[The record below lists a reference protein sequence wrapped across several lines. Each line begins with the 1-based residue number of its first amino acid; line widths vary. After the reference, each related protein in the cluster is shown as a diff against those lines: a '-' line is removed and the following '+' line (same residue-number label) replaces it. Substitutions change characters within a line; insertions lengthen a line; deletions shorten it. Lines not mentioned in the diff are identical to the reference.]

1 MKLILM
7 SVALAISNSVV
18 MNFGTILSSGA
29 SGAQSG
35 GTAGAVGG
43 IIQGFGNMI
52 SQDVQSKDAW
62 NRYVYGIQKQRQW
75 SLEDREHYENYN
87 RPLSQLQRMREAGI
101 NPMFSAENIQ
111 PSESSVPQ
119 IPSGEVPSV
128 PDPMAAI
135 SAASQSI
142 LSGEQLKI
150 DRSNVKVAEAQ
161 NILKSRELDQQKE
174 MNDQKIKESEANI
187 ELLHATS
194 GLTKEQQNVAFYS
207 AQLMRK
213 DVESYEDKLRA
224 ELNLKN
230 AEISFKE
237 ALTLT
242 ENKLR
247 DARKRNIEAST
258 SEMYQHIE
266 LMKKQGKLTDEQSE
280 VAKYSWGVLMQQYQE
295 NIPHWQ
301 AQLLSGEITAQQ
313 YANKIAKLNAL
324 NAHKFMKYELERAKL
339 DANHLGYFVRNVWS
353 PLFTSFA
360 MGYGAM
366 KIGAPIAPTG
376 YVQGVGYQY
385 DENGKLQS
393 TETYRN
399 YR

>member
-1 MKLILM
+1 
-7 SVALAISNSVV
+7 

-29 SGAQSG
+29 SGAQNG
-35 GTAGAVGG
+35 GTAGAVAG

-52 SQDVQSKDAW
+52 SQQAQSNDAW
-62 NRYVYGIQKQRQW
+62 NRYMKGLSLQRHWQ
-75 SLEDREHYENYN
+75 LEDREHYENYN
-87 RPLSQLQRMREAGI
+87 APIAQLQRMREAGI
-101 NPMFSAENIQ
+101 NPMFSAETIQ
-111 PSESSVPQ
+111 PSETTMPDTISAQP
-119 IPSGEVPSV
+119 PSV

-150 DRSNVKVAEAQ
+150 DRANVSVAEAQ
-161 NILKSRELDQQKE
+161 NVLKSRELDQEKE
-174 MNDQKIKESEANI
+174 MNDQRIKESDANI
-187 ELLHATS
+187 ELLKATRDK
-194 GLTKEQQNVAFYS
+194 TKEEQNVAFYT

-213 DVESYEDKLRA
+213 DVENYEDKLRA
-224 ELNLKN
+224 ELDLKK
-230 AEISFKE
+230 ADVTYKE

-247 DARKRNIEAST
+247 DSRKRNIEAST
-258 SEMYQHIE
+258 REMNEHIE
-266 LMKKQGKLTDEQSE
+266 LMKKQGRLTEEQAE
-280 VAKYSWGVLMQQYQE
+280 VAKYSWGMLMQQYNE

-301 AQLLSGEITAQQ
+301 AQLLSGELTAQQ
-313 YANKIAKLNAL
+313 YANKIAELNAL

-366 KIGAPIAPTG
+366 KIGAPVAPTG

-385 DENGKLQS
+385 GTDGKLQS

>member
-1 MKLILM
+1 
-7 SVALAISNSVV
+7 

-29 SGAQSG
+29 SGAQQG
-35 GTAGAVGG
+35 GIAGAVGG

-52 SQDVQSKDAW
+52 SQDVHSKDAW
-62 NRYVYGIQKQRQW
+62 NRYMKGLRLQRDWQ
-75 SLEDREHYENYN
+75 LEDREHLENYN
-87 RPLSQLQRMREAGI
+87 APSAQLQRMREAGI
-101 NPMFSAENIQ
+101 NPMFSAEQIQ
-111 PSESSVPQ
+111 PSQSIQPDTISAQP
-119 IPSGEVPSV
+119 PSV
-128 PDPMAAI
+128 PDPLEAI

-142 LSGEQLKI
+142 LSGEQLKV
-150 DRSNVKVAEAQ
+150 DRANVKVSEAQ
-161 NILKSRELDQQKE
+161 NILKARELDQQKE
-174 MNDQKIKESEANI
+174 VNDQKIKESEANI
-187 ELLHATS
+187 ELLNATRDK
-194 GLTKEQQNVAFYS
+194 TKEEQNVAFYT

-213 DVESYEDKLRA
+213 DVENYEDKLRA

-230 AEISFKE
+230 AEISYKE

-247 DARKRNIEAST
+247 DARKRNIEAS
-258 SEMYQHIE
+258 SAELYQHINF
-266 LMKKQGKLTDEQSE
+266 MKKQGKLTDEQAE
-280 VAKYSWGVLMQQYQE
+280 VAKYSWGVLMQQYNE

-366 KIGAPIAPTG
+366 RLGVPAAPTG
-376 YVQGVGYQY
+376 YVQGQGYQY

-393 TETYRN
+393 IETYRN

>member
-1 MKLILM
+1 
-7 SVALAISNSVV
+7 

-29 SGAQSG
+29 SGAQQG

-43 IIQGFGNMI
+43 IVQGFGNMI
-52 SQDVQSKDAW
+52 SQQAQSNDAW
-62 NRYVYGIQKQRQW
+62 NRYMKGLALQRHWQ
-75 SLEDREHYENYN
+75 LEDRTHWENYN
-87 RPLSQLQRMREAGI
+87 APIAQLQRMREAGI
-101 NPMFSAENIQ
+101 NPMFSAETVQ
-111 PSESSVPQ
+111 PSETTMPDTISSQP
-119 IPSGEVPSV
+119 PSV

-135 SAASQSI
+135 GAAQQSI
-142 LSGEQLKI
+142 LSGEQLKV
-150 DRSNVKVAEAQ
+150 DRANVRVAEAQ
-161 NILKSRELDQQKE
+161 NVLKSRELDQEKE
-174 MNDQKIKESEANI
+174 MNDQRIKESDANI
-187 ELLHATS
+187 ELLKATRDK
-194 GLTKEQQNVAFYS
+194 TKEEQNVAFYT

-213 DVESYEDKLRA
+213 DVENYEDKLRA
-224 ELNLKN
+224 ELDLKK
-230 AEISFKE
+230 ADVSYKE

-258 SEMYQHIE
+258 REMNEHIE
-266 LMKKQGKLTDEQSE
+266 LMKKQGRLTDEQAE
-280 VAKYSWGVLMQQYQE
+280 VAKYSWGMLMQQYNE

-301 AQLLSGEITAQQ
+301 AQLLSGELTAQQ

-366 KIGAPIAPTG
+366 KIGAPVAPTG

>member
-1 MKLILM
+1 
-7 SVALAISNSVV
+7 

-35 GTAGAVGG
+35 GITGAVGG
-43 IIQGFGNMI
+43 IIQGFGNML

-62 NRYVYGIQKQRQW
+62 NRYVYGMQKQRQW

-87 RPLSQLQRMREAGI
+87 HPLSQLQRMREAGI
-101 NPMFSAENIQ
+101 NPMFSAETIQ

-119 IPSGEVPSV
+119 LPSGEVPSV

-142 LSGEQLKI
+142 LSGEQLKV
-150 DRSNVKVAEAQ
+150 DRANVRVAEAQ

-174 MNDQKIKESEANI
+174 LNDQRIKESDANI
-187 ELLHATS
+187 ELLKATRDK
-194 GLTKEQQNVAFYS
+194 TKEEQNVAFYT

-213 DVESYEDKLRA
+213 DVDNYEDKLRA
-224 ELNLKN
+224 ELDLKK
-230 AEISFKE
+230 ADISYKE

-247 DARKRNIEAST
+247 ESRKRNLDAATDELR
-258 SEMYQHIE
+258 QRIE
-266 LMKKQGKLTDEQSE
+266 LMKKQGQLTDQQAN
-280 VAKYSWGVLMQQYQE
+280 VAYYSWLQLREQFNE
-295 NIPHWQ
+295 HIPRLQ
-301 AQLLSGEITAQQ
+301 AQLLSGEIDGQT
-313 YANKIAKLNAL
+313 YANRVAQLYADNYKTIL
-324 NAHKFMKYELERAKL
+324 KYQFEKAKL
-339 DANHLGYFVRNVWS
+339 DTNHLGYFVRNVFA
-353 PLFTSFA
+353 PLVSSFA
-360 MGYGAM
+360 LGYGAM
-366 KIGAPIAPTG
+366 NMGPAGPQS